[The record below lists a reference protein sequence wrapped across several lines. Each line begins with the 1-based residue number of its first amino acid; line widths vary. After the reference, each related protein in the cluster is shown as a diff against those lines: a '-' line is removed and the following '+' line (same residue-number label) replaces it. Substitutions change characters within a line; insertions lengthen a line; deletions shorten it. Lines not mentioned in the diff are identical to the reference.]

1 MYQATR
7 QSVVKLDDANDEA
20 PLTPEEA
27 ARLAGTAPTTADPV
41 PPLRGPYGP
50 EYGNEIKPDGTFD
63 PPTDAQWMMYN
74 CREYLNLEQEKV
86 LLDHA
91 EEYHLS
97 LDDINR
103 LQNDL
108 LRKILGRREHILNDP
123 LYLFLQHVAGT
134 MGNTHVE
141 DLYVTDEGS
150 RAERIQVLYE
160 QLIERS
166 RIGTSSARALQYRL
180 NYNREDTA
188 LERQDN
194 IRRHA
199 KAELDQTAPVPL
211 TTPTLLAMVRDI
223 NISGRIMMKPNVF
236 QATQKLMTEL
246 SQKRGCNAL
255 GKMHFMDL
263 LLQYKDE
270 PRLATI
276 MGEITAY
283 NIMVAHQLDPRRDYK
298 VIDYNRVMRNADDA
312 WTRLVLLLREI
323 GVVEKKASFY
333 SLRGLQTW

>member
-7 QSVVKLDDANDEA
+7 QTVVKLDDADGDAPHTAQEA
-20 PLTPEEA
+20 E
-27 ARLAGTAPTTADPV
+27 TAP
-41 PPLRGPYGP
+41 PPRGPYGP
-50 EYGNEIKPDGTFD
+50 EYGNEQNTDGTYD
-63 PPTDAQWMMYN
+63 APTDEQWMMYN
-74 CREYLNLEQEKV
+74 CQEFLKLEQEKV

-91 EEYHLS
+91 KDYHLS
-97 LDDINR
+97 LQEIND

-108 LRKILGRREHILNDP
+108 LQKILGRREHILNDP

-150 RAERIQVLYE
+150 RAERIRVLND
-160 QLIERS
+160 QLKQS
-166 RIGTSSARALQYRL
+166 KKQPGFGRAA
-180 NYNREDTA
+180 EDPA
-188 LERQDN
+188 LERHDN

-199 KAELDQTAPVPL
+199 KAELDRTAPVSI
-211 TTPTLLAMVRDI
+211 TTPTLLGMVRDV

-246 SQKRGCNAL
+246 SQKRGCREL
-255 GKMHFMDL
+255 GKMQFMDV
-263 LLQYKDE
+263 LQRYKDE

-276 MGEITAY
+276 VGEITAY
-283 NIMVAHQLDPRRDYK
+283 NIMIAHQLDPRRDYK

-312 WTRLVLLLREI
+312 WTRLVLLLREM

>member
-7 QSVVKLDDANDEA
+7 QTVVKLDDADGDAPHTAQEA
-20 PLTPEEA
+20 E
-27 ARLAGTAPTTADPV
+27 TAP
-41 PPLRGPYGP
+41 PPRGPYGP
-50 EYGNEIKPDGTFD
+50 EYGNEQNTDGTYD
-63 PPTDAQWMMYN
+63 APTDEQWMMYN
-74 CREYLNLEQEKV
+74 CQEFLKLEQEKV

-91 EEYHLS
+91 KDYHLS
-97 LDDINR
+97 LQEIND

-108 LRKILGRREHILNDP
+108 LQKILGRREHILNDP

-150 RAERIQVLYE
+150 RAERIRVLND
-160 QLIERS
+160 QLKQS
-166 RIGTSSARALQYRL
+166 KKQPGFGRAV
-180 NYNREDTA
+180 EDPA
-188 LERQDN
+188 LERHDN

-199 KAELDQTAPVPL
+199 KAELDRTAPVSI
-211 TTPTLLAMVRDI
+211 TTPTLLGMVRDV

-246 SQKRGCNAL
+246 SQKRGCREL
-255 GKMHFMDL
+255 GKMQFMDV
-263 LLQYKDE
+263 LQRYKDE

-276 MGEITAY
+276 VGEITAY
-283 NIMVAHQLDPRRDYK
+283 NIMIAHQLDPRRDYK

-312 WTRLVLLLREI
+312 WTRLVLLLREM